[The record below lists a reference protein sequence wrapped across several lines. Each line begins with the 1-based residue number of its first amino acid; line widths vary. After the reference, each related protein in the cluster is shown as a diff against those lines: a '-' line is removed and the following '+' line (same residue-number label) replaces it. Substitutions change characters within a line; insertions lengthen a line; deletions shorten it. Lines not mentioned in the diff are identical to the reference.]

1 MKTYRPHRAAL
12 AALACLAAVT
22 LPATPASA
30 APSGREILLKQ
41 EAARKIPTFTA
52 HATIATGKEGGE
64 MREKGFTW
72 WRKLSADGVHFQ
84 TLTRFTAPAS
94 IRNEGLLLRE
104 RAGGDNDVQLY
115 LPSFKKV
122 RRVESQSQRASFM
135 GSVFSYSDIA
145 QPHPD
150 DYQATVLREEACPN
164 DGGPSCYVVELT
176 PATDTV
182 KATTGYSRSVQWV
195 RADNFVT
202 VKGEFYDPQNTL
214 WKRLD
219 ATEVREVD
227 PVSHKWLAHRVR
239 MENVPEQRVTVLRI
253 ADVKTNVDLADSTF
267 TEQALASEE

>member
-1 MKTYRPHRAAL
+1 MKTYRTWL
-12 AALACLAAVT
+12 AALASLAALT
-22 LPATPASA
+22 LSAGRAAA
-30 APSGREILLKQ
+30 APSGHEILLKQ

-52 HATIATGKEGGE
+52 RATIATGKEGGE

-72 WRKLSADGVHFQ
+72 WRKLGGDGVHFM

-94 IRNEGLLLRE
+94 IRNEALLLRE

-150 DYQATVLREEACPN
+150 DYQARVLREEACPN
-164 DGGPSCYVVELT
+164 DGGPSCYVLELT
-176 PATDTV
+176 PATETV
-182 KATTGYSRSVQWV
+182 KATTGYARSVQWV

-202 VKGEFYDPQNTL
+202 VKGEFYDQQNGL

-227 PVSHKWLAHRVR
+227 AANHKWLAHRVR
-239 MENVPEQRVTVLRI
+239 MENVPDQRVTVLRI
-253 ADVKTNVDLADSTF
+253 ADVKTNVDIADATF
-267 TEQALASEE
+267 TEQTLSSEE